1 MECKTCVRCNESKPA
16 DEYWSAGIKNGK
28 KHLRRTCIECYRKVK
43 KKYKNKKNDW
53 YRNIKKNLAC
63 EKCGYSQLTHPSFS
77 PQALQFHHD
86 KDNKLFSVSDAIHNG
101 YGKKRIVE
109 EIKKCK
115 VLCSRCHAEEHD
127 KLN

>member
-1 MECKTCVRCNESKPA
+1 MECKTCLRCNESKPVT
-16 DEYWSAGIKNGK
+16 EYWSAGIKNGK
-28 KHLRRTCIECYRKVK
+28 KHLRRTCIVCYRKK
-43 KKYKNKKNDW
+43 KKRYKKNKNDW
-53 YRNIKKNLAC
+53 YRNIKKNLSC

-101 YGKKRIVE
+101 YGRKRIVE

>member
-1 MECKTCVRCNESKPA
+1 MEKKVCRRCNKNKGL

-28 KHLRRTCIECYRKVK
+28 KHLRQTCITCYRKVK
-43 KKYKNKKNDW
+43 KDYKKRKREW
-53 YRNIKKNLAC
+53 YNNLKKNLSC
-63 EKCGYSQLTHPSFS
+63 DECGYSKLTHKSFS
-77 PQALQFHHD
+77 SQALQFHHYE
-86 KDNKLFSVSDAIHNG
+86 DNKMFTIADGIYIG
-101 YGKKRIVE
+101 YSRKKIVE

>member
-1 MECKTCVRCNESKPA
+1 MDCKTCVRCNESKPV

-28 KHLRRTCIECYRKVK
+28 KHLRRTCVNCYRKVK
-43 KKYKNKKNDW
+43 KKYKKKKNDW

-63 EKCGYSQLTHPSFS
+63 ENCGYSQLTHPSFS
-77 PQALQFHHD
+77 PRALEFHHD
-86 KDNKLFSVSDAIHNG
+86 KDNKLFSISDAIHNG
-101 YGKKRIVE
+101 YGRKRIVE